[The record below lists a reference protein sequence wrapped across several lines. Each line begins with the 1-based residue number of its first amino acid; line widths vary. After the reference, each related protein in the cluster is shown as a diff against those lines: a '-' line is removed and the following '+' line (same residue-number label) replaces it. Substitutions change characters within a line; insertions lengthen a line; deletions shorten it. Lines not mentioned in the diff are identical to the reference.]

1 MKIIEFNEE
10 ENSKNLN
17 RILLGH
23 LAERTHLKTRNESS
37 ISLAAFEEDNYIG
50 GITAQKVFE
59 TCFVDL
65 LAVEKKYQEL
75 GVGRKLIL
83 ELENEVKDSGE
94 YINVTN
100 IYNVEEGEI
109 IIAYDNKL
117 KEKKYSE
124 MEKNK
129 EMSMEYI
136 RSKANEVIPQHEIT
150 SEEDLMN
157 F

>member
-1 MKIIEFNEE
+1 MWCIWWK
-10 ENSKNLN
+10 
-17 RILLGH
+17 
-23 LAERTHLKTRNESS
+23 
-37 ISLAAFEEDNYIG
+37 
-50 GITAQKVFE
+50 
-59 TCFVDL
+59 
-65 LAVEKKYQEL
+65 
-75 GVGRKLIL
+75 
-83 ELENEVKDSGE
+83 LENEVKDSGE

-136 RSKANEVIPQHEIT
+136 RSKANEVIPQQEIT